1 VPSQWGIT
9 PRQSI
14 ELECARRGEPAVV
27 DGCLRLLAGQPAD
40 DGLVFALGGPAARA
54 VLDGGQPYWLRVWA
68 MRGLLYAWADGA
80 GPAVLA
86 GLADESWRVRELAAK
101 VIARRG
107 LGDALTGLAALGD
120 DPVARVRAAA
130 GRAVAVLTATR
141 A

>member
-68 MRGLLYAWADGA
+68 MRGLLYAWAD
-80 GPAVLA
+80 
-86 GLADESWRVRELAAK
+86 ESWRVRELAAK